1 MEQPQLMNER
11 ICLVTGATRGIGKAI
26 ALALGRHGATVVG
39 TATGEDGA
47 ARIGDYLDAAG
58 VRGAGRVLDVSDD
71 ASVSEL
77 LGAVTDAFGAPAVLV
92 NNAGITRDNLLL
104 RMKEAEWDDIM
115 AVNLKSAYRL
125 CKACLRGMTKAR
137 YGRIINIASVV
148 AATGNA
154 GQSNYA
160 AAKAGLIGF
169 SKSLARE
176 VASRNITVNAIAPGF
191 VETDMTAALS
201 EEQRAALRAQIPLGR
216 LGAADD
222 IAAAVVFLASS
233 AGDYITGETLH
244 VNGGMF
250 MS

>member
-1 MEQPQLMNER
+1 MNER

-39 TATGEDGA
+39 TATGKDGA
-47 ARIGDYLDAAG
+47 ARIGDYLDSAG

-201 EEQRAALRAQIPLGR
+201 EDQRAALRAQIPLGR